1 MHASDEQLPELRP
14 LYRLQLSY
22 VRAWSVHLGGDHGK
36 AGASFS
42 VAHGR
47 CDGHIT
53 GEFGGENRPHHDADG
68 TTVPD
73 FTGVIA
79 TTDGA
84 TIQVETEAFRHTFLV
99 DRRRML
105 VNVMHATDDARYL
118 RLNDAACIGIGEVT
132 VKPSGRIEITL
143 DVAEAVLPNGP
154 ASDEPVAPLSL

>member
-1 MHASDEQLPELRP
+1 MHAPDEELPELQP

-22 VRAWSVHLGGDHGK
+22 VRAWSVHLGGEHGK
-36 AGASFS
+36 VGASFS

-47 CDGHIT
+47 CEGHIN
-53 GEFGGENRPHHDADG
+53 GEFGGENRPHHDPDG

-79 TTDGA
+79 TEDGA

-105 VNVMHATDDARYL
+105 VAVTHATDDERYR

-143 DVAEAVLPNGP
+143 DVAEAVERSGP
-154 ASDEPVAPLSL
+154 FRSESLGD